1 MRSVGVQVGCQVK
14 NGSTQT
20 SQRSSKLA
28 ATQTPRTSTA
38 PAAVQCRP
46 QQRNQAVAV
55 CPDTR
60 DQAAEA
66 IIKVKSTAV
75 GEDAML
81 SDESDE
87 ENDTEHIDPSWE
99 PTSSSSSSSL
109 PPPRNQA
116 KFIVFEDNLKQLL
129 KHCYLCG
136 GKVHHFQLHENGSQL
151 RVAFTCQNNCHAQ
164 WVSQPKEGG
173 IAAGNLLVSTA
184 IVVTGLT
191 YQRLAEFS
199 ELLQLRIPSRAS
211 FYRVQA
217 SHIFPAI
224 NQVYTTQ
231 KEALISTFGENALH
245 LSGDGRCDSPG
256 FSAKYG
262 TYTVMEVNS
271 GVILCFAQNQVMTG
285 ISSVALETKG
295 CREVLKELSDFGAN
309 VKILCTDC
317 SPSVSKMM
325 RTEFPDINHQYDLYH
340 LEKRIRKMLVKGAA
354 GKDCDDLKDWI
365 KPITSHLWW
374 CAQNCENDPNILR
387 EKWISSIYHVTNK
400 HDWRRLGVFEH
411 VTRCEHAPLSRAE
424 MKKKKWLKAG
434 SNAHDALVAV
444 VTNKRIV
451 RDIQRLTEAMH
462 TGPLENFHSLLLKYC
477 PKRQHFS
484 FDGMIARTQL
494 AILDHNTNVNRNQ
507 AKDANGNLRYRVVF
521 PKRTKDWIAKPIRE
535 EKSHTWREEILRIAP
550 TKPPQNNEHRPNL
563 PQNIASK
570 ERPPKQEVIDR
581 HVSRFRN

>member
-199 ELLQLRIPSRAS
+199 CGFRRAHHFTASRHRTYSPQSTRFTPLRRKPSSR
-211 FYRVQA
+211 
-217 SHIFPAI
+217 P
-224 NQVYTTQ
+224 
-231 KEALISTFGENALH
+231 
-245 LSGDGRCDSPG
+245 
-256 FSAKYG
+256 
-262 TYTVMEVNS
+262 
-271 GVILCFAQNQVMTG
+271 
-285 ISSVALETKG
+285 
-295 CREVLKELSDFGAN
+295 
-309 VKILCTDC
+309 
-317 SPSVSKMM
+317 
-325 RTEFPDINHQYDLYH
+325 
-340 LEKRIRKMLVKGAA
+340 LEKMPSIFLVMDGA
-354 GKDCDDLKDWI
+354 I
-365 KPITSHLWW
+365 HP
-374 CAQNCENDPNILR
+374 
-387 EKWISSIYHVTNK
+387 
-400 HDWRRLGVFEH
+400 VFLPSME
-411 VTRCEHAPLSRAE
+411 
-424 MKKKKWLKAG
+424 
-434 SNAHDALVAV
+434 
-444 VTNKRIV
+444 
-451 RDIQRLTEAMH
+451 
-462 TGPLENFHSLLLKYC
+462 
-477 PKRQHFS
+477 
-484 FDGMIARTQL
+484 RTQL
-494 AILDHNTNVNRNQ
+494 
-507 AKDANGNLRYRVVF
+507 
-521 PKRTKDWIAKPIRE
+521 
-535 EKSHTWREEILRIAP
+535 WR
-550 TKPPQNNEHRPNL
+550 
-563 PQNIASK
+563 
-570 ERPPKQEVIDR
+570 
-581 HVSRFRN
+581 